1 MGTHPIF
8 ESDFDCLTVSFRMLR
23 RVAQLPVRQ
32 TVRRL
37 NLQEFSSK
45 ELMEKHGLAVQRF
58 RVAETDQEG
67 VEGAQYLLDTGASE
81 LVIKAQILAGGRG
94 KGTFDTGFKGGVHLT
109 KDPQEVGKLVKAMVG
124 NRLNTKQTPPEG
136 VEVQKVM
143 IAHALDIERETY
155 LAVLM
160 DRAFNGPVL
169 VGSPDGGMDIEEVAE
184 KTPDR
189 IFTMPIDI
197 NDGIS
202 NAQAME
208 MAGNLQFDGEK
219 QVKAAEQ
226 IEKLYNLF
234 IAVDAT
240 QVEINPFGETTE
252 GDVVCFDAKINFDDN
267 AAYRQKEIFAM
278 GDTAESDP
286 REVDA
291 ERFGLNYI
299 GLDGQIGCLVN
310 GAGLAMATMDI
321 VKLEGGEPAN
331 FLDLGGGV
339 QEQGVYEAFRIITS
353 DPRVKTILVNI
364 FGGIV
369 NCEVIARGINRAYA
383 ELGITVPVV
392 CRLEGTNV
400 DSAKAILA
408 ASGNPVQSADS
419 MEEAAQKAVALT
431 PQ

>member
-1 MGTHPIF
+1 
-8 ESDFDCLTVSFRMLR
+8 
-23 RVAQLPVRQ
+23 
-32 TVRRL
+32 
-37 NLQEFSSK
+37 
-45 ELMEKHGLAVQRF
+45 
-58 RVAETDQEG
+58 
-67 VEGAQYLLDTGASE
+67 
-81 LVIKAQILAGGRG
+81 
-94 KGTFDTGFKGGVHLT
+94 
-109 KDPQEVGKLVKAMVG
+109 
-124 NRLNTKQTPPEG
+124 
-136 VEVQKVM
+136 
-143 IAHALDIERETY
+143 
-155 LAVLM
+155 
-160 DRAFNGPVL
+160 
-169 VGSPDGGMDIEEVAE
+169 
-184 KTPDR
+184 
-189 IFTMPIDI
+189 
-197 NDGIS
+197 
-202 NAQAME
+202 ME
-208 MAGNLQFDGEK
+208 MAANLQFDGEK

-369 NCEVIARGINRAYA
+369 NCEVIARGTLIKIHN
-383 ELGITVPVV
+383 EF
-392 CRLEGTNV
+392 
-400 DSAKAILA
+400 
-408 ASGNPVQSADS
+408 
-419 MEEAAQKAVALT
+419 
-431 PQ
+431 

>member
-1 MGTHPIF
+1 
-8 ESDFDCLTVSFRMLR
+8 
-23 RVAQLPVRQ
+23 
-32 TVRRL
+32 
-37 NLQEFSSK
+37 
-45 ELMEKHGLAVQRF
+45 
-58 RVAETDQEG
+58 
-67 VEGAQYLLDTGASE
+67 
-81 LVIKAQILAGGRG
+81 
-94 KGTFDTGFKGGVHLT
+94 
-109 KDPQEVGKLVKAMVG
+109 
-124 NRLNTKQTPPEG
+124 
-136 VEVQKVM
+136 
-143 IAHALDIERETY
+143 
-155 LAVLM
+155 
-160 DRAFNGPVL
+160 
-169 VGSPDGGMDIEEVAE
+169 
-184 KTPDR
+184 
-189 IFTMPIDI
+189 
-197 NDGIS
+197 
-202 NAQAME
+202 
-208 MAGNLQFDGEK
+208 MAANLQFSGEK

-369 NCEVIARGINRAYA
+369 NCEVIARGTSQKCIN
-383 ELGITVPVV
+383 
-392 CRLEGTNV
+392 
-400 DSAKAILA
+400 
-408 ASGNPVQSADS
+408 
-419 MEEAAQKAVALT
+419 
-431 PQ
+431 

>member
-1 MGTHPIF
+1 L
-8 ESDFDCLTVSFRMLR
+8 SNRMLR
-23 RVAQLPVRQ
+23 KIVQPVRS
-32 TVRRL
+32 TLRKL

-58 RVAETDQEG
+58 KVAETDQEG
-67 VEGAQYLLDTGASE
+67 VDGAQYLLDTGASE

-94 KGTFDTGFKGGVHLT
+94 KGTFDSGFKGGVHLT
-109 KDPQEVGKLVKAMVG
+109 KDPKEVGALVKAMVG
-124 NRLNTKQTPPEG
+124 NRLSTKQTPPEG
-136 VEVQKVM
+136 VEVKKVM
-143 IAHALDIERETY
+143 VAHALDIERETY

-184 KTPDR
+184 KTPER

-202 NAQAME
+202 RDQSIE
-208 MAGNLQFDGEK
+208 MAKNLNFEGDK
-219 QVKAAEQ
+219 IITAAEQ

-252 GDVVCFDAKINFDDN
+252 GEVVCFDAKINFDDN

-291 ERFGLNYI
+291 EQFGLNYI

-400 DSAKAILA
+400 DSAKQILA
-408 ASGNPVQSADS
+408 ASGNPVEAADS
-419 MEEAAQKAVALT
+419 MQDAAKKAVALT
-431 PQ
+431 PSN

>member
-1 MGTHPIF
+1 M
-8 ESDFDCLTVSFRMLR
+8 FRKI
-23 RVAQLPVRQ
+23 AQLPVRQ

-94 KGTFDTGFKGGVHLT
+94 KGTFDSGFKGGVHLT

-136 VEVQKVM
+136 VEVKKVM
-143 IAHALDIERETY
+143 VAHALDIERETY

-184 KTPDR
+184 KTPER

-202 NAQAME
+202 RDQAVE
-208 MAGNLQFDGEK
+208 MAKNLNFEGDK
-219 QVKAAEQ
+219 INTAAEQ

-252 GDVVCFDAKINFDDN
+252 GEVVCFDAKINFDDN

-291 ERFGLNYI
+291 EQFGLNYI

-364 FGGIV
+364 FGSIV

-408 ASGNPVQSADS
+408 ASGNPVESADS
-419 MEEAAQKAVALT
+419 MQEAAQKAVALT

>member
-1 MGTHPIF
+1 
-8 ESDFDCLTVSFRMLR
+8 
-23 RVAQLPVRQ
+23 
-32 TVRRL
+32 
-37 NLQEFSSK
+37 
-45 ELMEKHGLAVQRF
+45 
-58 RVAETDQEG
+58 
-67 VEGAQYLLDTGASE
+67 
-81 LVIKAQILAGGRG
+81 
-94 KGTFDTGFKGGVHLT
+94 
-109 KDPQEVGKLVKAMVG
+109 
-124 NRLNTKQTPPEG
+124 
-136 VEVQKVM
+136 
-143 IAHALDIERETY
+143 
-155 LAVLM
+155 
-160 DRAFNGPVL
+160 
-169 VGSPDGGMDIEEVAE
+169 
-184 KTPDR
+184 
-189 IFTMPIDI
+189 
-197 NDGIS
+197 
-202 NAQAME
+202 ME
-208 MAGNLQFDGEK
+208 MAANLQFDGEK

-369 NCEVIARGINRAYA
+369 NCEVIARGM
-383 ELGITVPVV
+383 
-392 CRLEGTNV
+392 
-400 DSAKAILA
+400 S
-408 ASGNPVQSADS
+408 
-419 MEEAAQKAVALT
+419 
-431 PQ
+431 

>member
-1 MGTHPIF
+1 M
-8 ESDFDCLTVSFRMLR
+8 FRKI
-23 RVAQLPVRQ
+23 AQLPVRQ

-58 RVAETDQEG
+58 KVAETDAEG

-94 KGTFDTGFKGGVHLT
+94 KGTFDSGFKGGVHLT

-136 VEVQKVM
+136 VEVKKVM
-143 IAHALDIERETY
+143 VAHALDIERETY

-184 KTPDR
+184 KTPER

-202 NAQAME
+202 RDQAIE
-208 MAGNLQFDGEK
+208 MAKNLNFEGEK
-219 QVKAAEQ
+219 INTAAEQ

-252 GDVVCFDAKINFDDN
+252 GEVVCFDAKINFDDN

-291 ERFGLNYI
+291 EQFGLNYI

-408 ASGNPVQSADS
+408 ASGNPVESADS
-419 MEEAAQKAVALT
+419 MQEAAQKAVALT

>member
-1 MGTHPIF
+1 MG
-8 ESDFDCLTVSFRMLR
+8 D
-23 RVAQLPVRQ
+23 Q
-32 TVRRL
+32 
-37 NLQEFSSK
+37 
-45 ELMEKHGLAVQRF
+45 AV
-58 RVAETDQEG
+58 
-67 VEGAQYLLDTGASE
+67 
-81 LVIKAQILAGGRG
+81 
-94 KGTFDTGFKGGVHLT
+94 
-109 KDPQEVGKLVKAMVG
+109 
-124 NRLNTKQTPPEG
+124 
-136 VEVQKVM
+136 
-143 IAHALDIERETY
+143 
-155 LAVLM
+155 
-160 DRAFNGPVL
+160 
-169 VGSPDGGMDIEEVAE
+169 
-184 KTPDR
+184 
-189 IFTMPIDI
+189 
-197 NDGIS
+197 
-202 NAQAME
+202 E
-208 MAGNLQFDGEK
+208 MAKNLNFEGEK
-219 QVKAAEQ
+219 IITAAEQ

-252 GDVVCFDAKINFDDN
+252 GEVVCFDAKINFDDN

-278 GDTAESDP
+278 GDTAEQ
-286 REVDA
+286 
-291 ERFGLNYI
+291 FGLNYI

-408 ASGNPVQSADS
+408 ASGNPVEAADS
-419 MEEAAQKAVALT
+419 MQEAAQKAVALT
-431 PQ
+431 PKA

>member
-1 MGTHPIF
+1 
-8 ESDFDCLTVSFRMLR
+8 
-23 RVAQLPVRQ
+23 
-32 TVRRL
+32 
-37 NLQEFSSK
+37 
-45 ELMEKHGLAVQRF
+45 
-58 RVAETDQEG
+58 
-67 VEGAQYLLDTGASE
+67 
-81 LVIKAQILAGGRG
+81 
-94 KGTFDTGFKGGVHLT
+94 
-109 KDPQEVGKLVKAMVG
+109 
-124 NRLNTKQTPPEG
+124 
-136 VEVQKVM
+136 
-143 IAHALDIERETY
+143 
-155 LAVLM
+155 
-160 DRAFNGPVL
+160 
-169 VGSPDGGMDIEEVAE
+169 
-184 KTPDR
+184 
-189 IFTMPIDI
+189 
-197 NDGIS
+197 
-202 NAQAME
+202 
-208 MAGNLQFDGEK
+208 MAANLQFSGEK

-369 NCEVIARGINRAYA
+369 NCEVIARG
-383 ELGITVPVV
+383 T
-392 CRLEGTNV
+392 
-400 DSAKAILA
+400 S
-408 ASGNPVQSADS
+408 
-419 MEEAAQKAVALT
+419 
-431 PQ
+431 

>member
-1 MGTHPIF
+1 
-8 ESDFDCLTVSFRMLR
+8 
-23 RVAQLPVRQ
+23 
-32 TVRRL
+32 
-37 NLQEFSSK
+37 
-45 ELMEKHGLAVQRF
+45 
-58 RVAETDQEG
+58 
-67 VEGAQYLLDTGASE
+67 
-81 LVIKAQILAGGRG
+81 
-94 KGTFDTGFKGGVHLT
+94 
-109 KDPQEVGKLVKAMVG
+109 
-124 NRLNTKQTPPEG
+124 
-136 VEVQKVM
+136 
-143 IAHALDIERETY
+143 
-155 LAVLM
+155 
-160 DRAFNGPVL
+160 
-169 VGSPDGGMDIEEVAE
+169 
-184 KTPDR
+184 
-189 IFTMPIDI
+189 
-197 NDGIS
+197 
-202 NAQAME
+202 
-208 MAGNLQFDGEK
+208 MAANLQFSGEK

-369 NCEVIARGINRAYA
+369 NCEVIARGR
-383 ELGITVPVV
+383 
-392 CRLEGTNV
+392 
-400 DSAKAILA
+400 S
-408 ASGNPVQSADS
+408 
-419 MEEAAQKAVALT
+419 
-431 PQ
+431 

>member
-1 MGTHPIF
+1 
-8 ESDFDCLTVSFRMLR
+8 MLR
-23 RVAQLPVRQ
+23 KIVQPVRASL
-32 TVRRL
+32 RKL

-58 RVAETDQEG
+58 KVAETGQEG
-67 VEGAQYLLDTGASE
+67 VDGAQYLLDTGASE

-94 KGTFDTGFKGGVHLT
+94 KGTFDSGFKGGVHLT
-109 KDPQEVGKLVKAMVG
+109 KDPKEVGSLVASMVG
-124 NRLNTKQTPPEG
+124 NRLTTKQTAPEG
-136 VEVQKVM
+136 VEVKKVM
-143 IAHALDIERETY
+143 VAHALDIERETY

-184 KTPDR
+184 KTPER

-202 NAQAME
+202 RDQAVE
-208 MAGNLQFDGEK
+208 MAKNLNFEGEK
-219 QVKAAEQ
+219 IITAAEQ

-252 GDVVCFDAKINFDDN
+252 GEVVCFDAKINFDDN

-291 ERFGLNYI
+291 EQFGLNYI

-408 ASGNPVQSADS
+408 ASGNPVEAADS
-419 MEEAAQKAVALT
+419 MQEAAQKAVALT
-431 PQ
+431 PKA

>member
-1 MGTHPIF
+1 
-8 ESDFDCLTVSFRMLR
+8 
-23 RVAQLPVRQ
+23 
-32 TVRRL
+32 
-37 NLQEFSSK
+37 
-45 ELMEKHGLAVQRF
+45 
-58 RVAETDQEG
+58 
-67 VEGAQYLLDTGASE
+67 
-81 LVIKAQILAGGRG
+81 
-94 KGTFDTGFKGGVHLT
+94 
-109 KDPQEVGKLVKAMVG
+109 
-124 NRLNTKQTPPEG
+124 
-136 VEVQKVM
+136 
-143 IAHALDIERETY
+143 
-155 LAVLM
+155 
-160 DRAFNGPVL
+160 
-169 VGSPDGGMDIEEVAE
+169 
-184 KTPDR
+184 
-189 IFTMPIDI
+189 
-197 NDGIS
+197 
-202 NAQAME
+202 ME
-208 MAGNLQFDGEK
+208 MAANLQFDGEK

-369 NCEVIARGINRAYA
+369 NCEVIARG
-383 ELGITVPVV
+383 
-392 CRLEGTNV
+392 
-400 DSAKAILA
+400 
-408 ASGNPVQSADS
+408 
-419 MEEAAQKAVALT
+419 T
-431 PQ
+431 P

>member
-1 MGTHPIF
+1 
-8 ESDFDCLTVSFRMLR
+8 MLR
-23 RVAQLPVRQ
+23 KIVQPVRS
-32 TVRRL
+32 TLRKL

-58 RVAETDQEG
+58 KVAETDQEG
-67 VEGAQYLLDTGASE
+67 VDGAQYLLDTGASE

-94 KGTFDTGFKGGVHLT
+94 KGTFDSGFKGGVHLT
-109 KDPQEVGKLVKAMVG
+109 KDPKEVGALVKAMVG
-124 NRLNTKQTPPEG
+124 NRLSTKQTPPEG
-136 VEVQKVM
+136 VEVKKVM
-143 IAHALDIERETY
+143 VAHALDIERETY

-184 KTPDR
+184 KTPER

-202 NAQAME
+202 REQSIE
-208 MAGNLQFDGEK
+208 MAKNLNFDGDK
-219 QVKAAEQ
+219 IITAAEQ

-291 ERFGLNYI
+291 EQFGLNYI

-400 DSAKAILA
+400 DSAKQILA

-419 MEEAAQKAVALT
+419 MQDAAQKAVALT
-431 PQ
+431 PSN

>member
-1 MGTHPIF
+1 
-8 ESDFDCLTVSFRMLR
+8 MLR
-23 RVAQLPVRQ
+23 RVAQRVSQNSL
-32 TVRRL
+32 RRL
-37 NLQEFSSK
+37 NLQEYSSK
-45 ELMEKHGLAVQRF
+45 QLMEEHGLAVQRF
-58 RVAETDQEG
+58 RMAETEAEG
-67 VEGAQYLLDTGASE
+67 VEGGKFLLDTGAPE

-94 KGTFDTGFKGGVHLT
+94 KGTFDSGFKGGVHLT
-109 KDPQEVGKLVKAMVG
+109 KDPAECGKLVQSMVG
-124 NRLNTKQTPPEG
+124 NKLTTKQTPPEG

-143 IAHALDIERETY
+143 VAHALDIERETY

-208 MAGNLQFDGEK
+208 MAANLQFEGEK
-219 QVKAAEQ
+219 QTRAAEQ
-226 IEKLYNLF
+226 IAKLYNLF

-419 MEEAAQKAVALT
+419 MEDAAKKAVAT
-431 PQ
+431 IQ

>member
-1 MGTHPIF
+1 
-8 ESDFDCLTVSFRMLR
+8 
-23 RVAQLPVRQ
+23 
-32 TVRRL
+32 
-37 NLQEFSSK
+37 
-45 ELMEKHGLAVQRF
+45 
-58 RVAETDQEG
+58 
-67 VEGAQYLLDTGASE
+67 
-81 LVIKAQILAGGRG
+81 
-94 KGTFDTGFKGGVHLT
+94 
-109 KDPQEVGKLVKAMVG
+109 
-124 NRLNTKQTPPEG
+124 
-136 VEVQKVM
+136 
-143 IAHALDIERETY
+143 
-155 LAVLM
+155 
-160 DRAFNGPVL
+160 
-169 VGSPDGGMDIEEVAE
+169 
-184 KTPDR
+184 
-189 IFTMPIDI
+189 
-197 NDGIS
+197 
-202 NAQAME
+202 
-208 MAGNLQFDGEK
+208 MAANLQFSGEK

-369 NCEVIARGINRAYA
+369 NCEVIARGKRR
-383 ELGITVPVV
+383 E
-392 CRLEGTNV
+392 RLYN
-400 DSAKAILA
+400 KI
-408 ASGNPVQSADS
+408 
-419 MEEAAQKAVALT
+419 
-431 PQ
+431 

>member
-1 MGTHPIF
+1 
-8 ESDFDCLTVSFRMLR
+8 
-23 RVAQLPVRQ
+23 
-32 TVRRL
+32 
-37 NLQEFSSK
+37 
-45 ELMEKHGLAVQRF
+45 
-58 RVAETDQEG
+58 
-67 VEGAQYLLDTGASE
+67 
-81 LVIKAQILAGGRG
+81 
-94 KGTFDTGFKGGVHLT
+94 
-109 KDPQEVGKLVKAMVG
+109 
-124 NRLNTKQTPPEG
+124 
-136 VEVQKVM
+136 
-143 IAHALDIERETY
+143 
-155 LAVLM
+155 
-160 DRAFNGPVL
+160 
-169 VGSPDGGMDIEEVAE
+169 
-184 KTPDR
+184 
-189 IFTMPIDI
+189 
-197 NDGIS
+197 
-202 NAQAME
+202 
-208 MAGNLQFDGEK
+208 MAANLQFDGEK

-369 NCEVIARGINRAYA
+369 NCEVIARGTLIKIQN
-383 ELGITVPVV
+383 EF
-392 CRLEGTNV
+392 
-400 DSAKAILA
+400 
-408 ASGNPVQSADS
+408 
-419 MEEAAQKAVALT
+419 
-431 PQ
+431 

>member
-1 MGTHPIF
+1 
-8 ESDFDCLTVSFRMLR
+8 
-23 RVAQLPVRQ
+23 
-32 TVRRL
+32 
-37 NLQEFSSK
+37 
-45 ELMEKHGLAVQRF
+45 
-58 RVAETDQEG
+58 
-67 VEGAQYLLDTGASE
+67 
-81 LVIKAQILAGGRG
+81 
-94 KGTFDTGFKGGVHLT
+94 
-109 KDPQEVGKLVKAMVG
+109 
-124 NRLNTKQTPPEG
+124 
-136 VEVQKVM
+136 
-143 IAHALDIERETY
+143 
-155 LAVLM
+155 
-160 DRAFNGPVL
+160 
-169 VGSPDGGMDIEEVAE
+169 
-184 KTPDR
+184 
-189 IFTMPIDI
+189 
-197 NDGIS
+197 
-202 NAQAME
+202 
-208 MAGNLQFDGEK
+208 MAANLQFDGEK

-369 NCEVIARGINRAYA
+369 NCEVIARG
-383 ELGITVPVV
+383 
-392 CRLEGTNV
+392 
-400 DSAKAILA
+400 
-408 ASGNPVQSADS
+408 
-419 MEEAAQKAVALT
+419 T
-431 PQ
+431 P

>member
-1 MGTHPIF
+1 M
-8 ESDFDCLTVSFRMLR
+8 FRKI
-23 RVAQLPVRQ
+23 AQIPRT

-58 RVAETDQEG
+58 RVAETDAEG
-67 VEGAQYLLDTGASE
+67 VDGAQYLLDTGASE

-136 VEVQKVM
+136 VEVKKVM
-143 IAHALDIERETY
+143 VAHALDIERETY

-202 NAQAME
+202 RAQALE
-208 MAGNLQFDGEK
+208 MAANLQFEGDK
-219 QVKAAEQ
+219 AVTAAEQ

-291 ERFGLNYI
+291 EQFGLNYI

-400 DSAKAILA
+400 DSAKQILRD
-408 ASGNPVQSADS
+408 SGNPIHPADS
-419 MEEAAQKAVALT
+419 MQAAAKIAVELT

>member
-1 MGTHPIF
+1 
-8 ESDFDCLTVSFRMLR
+8 
-23 RVAQLPVRQ
+23 
-32 TVRRL
+32 
-37 NLQEFSSK
+37 
-45 ELMEKHGLAVQRF
+45 
-58 RVAETDQEG
+58 
-67 VEGAQYLLDTGASE
+67 
-81 LVIKAQILAGGRG
+81 
-94 KGTFDTGFKGGVHLT
+94 
-109 KDPQEVGKLVKAMVG
+109 
-124 NRLNTKQTPPEG
+124 
-136 VEVQKVM
+136 
-143 IAHALDIERETY
+143 
-155 LAVLM
+155 
-160 DRAFNGPVL
+160 
-169 VGSPDGGMDIEEVAE
+169 
-184 KTPDR
+184 
-189 IFTMPIDI
+189 
-197 NDGIS
+197 
-202 NAQAME
+202 
-208 MAGNLQFDGEK
+208 MAANLQFDGEK

-369 NCEVIARGINRAYA
+369 NCEVIARGR
-383 ELGITVPVV
+383 
-392 CRLEGTNV
+392 
-400 DSAKAILA
+400 S
-408 ASGNPVQSADS
+408 
-419 MEEAAQKAVALT
+419 
-431 PQ
+431 

>member
-1 MGTHPIF
+1 
-8 ESDFDCLTVSFRMLR
+8 
-23 RVAQLPVRQ
+23 
-32 TVRRL
+32 
-37 NLQEFSSK
+37 
-45 ELMEKHGLAVQRF
+45 
-58 RVAETDQEG
+58 
-67 VEGAQYLLDTGASE
+67 
-81 LVIKAQILAGGRG
+81 
-94 KGTFDTGFKGGVHLT
+94 
-109 KDPQEVGKLVKAMVG
+109 
-124 NRLNTKQTPPEG
+124 
-136 VEVQKVM
+136 
-143 IAHALDIERETY
+143 
-155 LAVLM
+155 
-160 DRAFNGPVL
+160 
-169 VGSPDGGMDIEEVAE
+169 
-184 KTPDR
+184 
-189 IFTMPIDI
+189 
-197 NDGIS
+197 
-202 NAQAME
+202 
-208 MAGNLQFDGEK
+208 MAANLQFDGEK

-369 NCEVIARGINRAYA
+369 NCEVIARGTLIKIHN
-383 ELGITVPVV
+383 EF
-392 CRLEGTNV
+392 
-400 DSAKAILA
+400 
-408 ASGNPVQSADS
+408 
-419 MEEAAQKAVALT
+419 
-431 PQ
+431 

>member
-1 MGTHPIF
+1 
-8 ESDFDCLTVSFRMLR
+8 
-23 RVAQLPVRQ
+23 
-32 TVRRL
+32 
-37 NLQEFSSK
+37 
-45 ELMEKHGLAVQRF
+45 
-58 RVAETDQEG
+58 
-67 VEGAQYLLDTGASE
+67 
-81 LVIKAQILAGGRG
+81 
-94 KGTFDTGFKGGVHLT
+94 
-109 KDPQEVGKLVKAMVG
+109 
-124 NRLNTKQTPPEG
+124 
-136 VEVQKVM
+136 
-143 IAHALDIERETY
+143 
-155 LAVLM
+155 
-160 DRAFNGPVL
+160 
-169 VGSPDGGMDIEEVAE
+169 
-184 KTPDR
+184 
-189 IFTMPIDI
+189 
-197 NDGIS
+197 
-202 NAQAME
+202 ME
-208 MAGNLQFDGEK
+208 MAANLQFSGEK

-369 NCEVIARGINRAYA
+369 NCEVIARGTSYRN
-383 ELGITVPVV
+383 T
-392 CRLEGTNV
+392 
-400 DSAKAILA
+400 
-408 ASGNPVQSADS
+408 
-419 MEEAAQKAVALT
+419 
-431 PQ
+431 

>member
-1 MGTHPIF
+1 
-8 ESDFDCLTVSFRMLR
+8 MLR
-23 RVAQLPVRQ
+23 KIVQPVRA
-32 TVRRL
+32 TMRKL

-58 RVAETDQEG
+58 KVAETDQEG
-67 VEGAQYLLDTGASE
+67 VDGAQYLLDTGASE

-94 KGTFDTGFKGGVHLT
+94 KGTFDSGFKGGVHLT
-109 KDPQEVGKLVKAMVG
+109 KDPNEVGALVKAMVG
-124 NRLNTKQTPPEG
+124 NRLTTKQTAPEG
-136 VEVQKVM
+136 VEVKKVM
-143 IAHALDIERETY
+143 VAHALDIERETY

-184 KTPDR
+184 KTPER

-202 NAQAME
+202 RDQAIE
-208 MAGNLQFDGEK
+208 MAKNLNFEGDK
-219 QVKAAEQ
+219 IITAAEQ

-252 GDVVCFDAKINFDDN
+252 GEVVCFDAKINFDDN

-291 ERFGLNYI
+291 EQFGLNYI

-400 DSAKAILA
+400 DSAKQILA
-408 ASGNPVQSADS
+408 ASGNPVQAADS
-419 MEEAAQKAVALT
+419 MQDAAKKAVALT
-431 PQ
+431 PN

>member
-1 MGTHPIF
+1 MASNLKF
-8 ESDFDCLTVSFRMLR
+8 E
-23 RVAQLPVRQ
+23 
-32 TVRRL
+32 
-37 NLQEFSSK
+37 
-45 ELMEKHGLAVQRF
+45 
-58 RVAETDQEG
+58 
-67 VEGAQYLLDTGASE
+67 
-81 LVIKAQILAGGRG
+81 
-94 KGTFDTGFKGGVHLT
+94 
-109 KDPQEVGKLVKAMVG
+109 
-124 NRLNTKQTPPEG
+124 
-136 VEVQKVM
+136 
-143 IAHALDIERETY
+143 
-155 LAVLM
+155 
-160 DRAFNGPVL
+160 
-169 VGSPDGGMDIEEVAE
+169 
-184 KTPDR
+184 
-189 IFTMPIDI
+189 
-197 NDGIS
+197 
-202 NAQAME
+202 
-208 MAGNLQFDGEK
+208 GEK

-267 AAYRQKEIFAM
+267 AAYRQKDIF
-278 GDTAESDP
+278 
-286 REVDA
+286 
-291 ERFGLNYI
+291 
-299 GLDGQIGCLVN
+299 
-310 GAGLAMATMDI
+310 AMATMDI

-419 MEEAAQKAVALT
+419 MEDAAKKAVAT
-431 PQ
+431 IQ